1 MVAIRPRELW
11 NVRLYKGVQCDET
24 YKYLTPS
31 NYTDVHGLEDQ
42 EGFTKRIPV
51 PVVDGKQLDFYC
63 EGQPLSKVAPNLKIR
78 FPADSNNSKFENIYD
93 CNYLVAYPE
102 NTTADFYYAGFI
114 DNINYIN
121 DGLSEIE
128 WTIDYWT
135 TYKKTIKKSTAPVV
149 LERTLTADRDT
160 LNNAKG
166 QVDENLPLTEPTRL
180 TYTIT
185 GENPMDNPYYIL
197 YCKPVANPDTGH
209 FVFDS
214 DSAINNGNKIDN
226 KENLVDYNAPADDRS
241 DTTVNANVPSSYN
254 AEQSKTVKLDYN
266 GQRGLDYSKSLI
278 DSAKT
283 ESNDVESHYTVP
295 DFEGSIINTTVKA
308 DKNGSVKG
316 VKVYAVKN
324 LADTYLKPDLFFD
337 ANGSKIVACEIRSLD
352 EDSLP
357 KPVIGNIYDL
367 TDQIDKV
374 YGQSYMAGF
383 SDLYQHHGKLPL
395 LKNAQ
400 KLVIGLND
408 QEIDFDLSSSANS
421 ADKAKPT
428 DLNFKVYDSIAPGF
442 KPYYSFYGP
451 ALNRDQPLYPNYKNK
466 DALGLTVEHD
476 RTVPLF
482 ADGVYKYLF
491 ANQHRISAEITNKL
505 TQLNANIAS
514 KKAVLEQAKQKA
526 KNDYKSQLK
535 EIVNN
540 LSASLEKAY
549 RKNTIDN
556 NNAEENS
563 QSDYETTTANNQ
575 LDQDNL
581 NNNEIPKELQANQND
596 ANYKIGTNK
605 LDGSVKNSDTVKGNY
620 EADVELSKQELLNN
634 SDAQMRAN
642 IVNNQMDKDNTTN
655 NIAKAKKDL
664 DVSQANARNNLGT
677 KVTRDLANLQA
688 NNQVKNSNLANVQN
702 AEVTALNNSNST
714 AESNTSAMNS
724 VEKDNL
730 NRSNSTNL
738 TNLTDKTQKA
748 QTNNTQDQ
756 LDHDLIAIQ
765 RKRVASIQSHNLGT
779 EADYY
784 NLAAMNNTSKPGGAW
799 NYDGVKAHNLY
810 SLLDAK
816 YGDLS
821 KFTHPDTVDTESA
834 FSLVTSAIE
843 DNYDNYRDTMSDL
856 ISKQTDVETI
866 NINEINDGNKKAI
879 DATAQG
885 ELNAVVAN
893 TFENIIEAT
902 GMSLLSAA
910 VGAIIQ
916 TAATGIADAGKAA
929 TVINARTNG
938 ALNAADKK
946 ASGQKYALTSTLP
959 KKQKISNEQINTSKH
974 NAINLRETTQ
984 DTLKKVANVELD
996 NLIRLLRQEL
1006 ENFTHSAQN
1015 SQDAIKANYD
1025 GELDIMGSDSQGI
1038 IGDADQGISEIN
1050 VPIWENWR
1058 VSEVDSYGWGAAG
1071 AVPEAKTTFALTK
1084 GNLKRTQKAAT
1095 ECLKALN
1102 DASSTNLTNS
1112 LAQKLQ
1118 NLKKANETSL
1128 KNLRDVMNS
1137 AKLTAQKA
1145 ELKTLEDNMIATNK
1159 ALTTALLKNQS
1170 NQQDAFNTTKGV
1182 MNANTSNSIEAR
1194 MASLASQ
1201 MNISKDFIDSLDDRD
1216 LAEEYENSFYGSNG
1230 YASIVSGI
1238 LNDSQH
1244 KGDIANV
1251 SKGSNQRNAQ
1261 AKFKRDLMVAM
1272 NEFELSRKNLK
1283 LTQSMK
1289 LEGVKN
1295 YKRKQIINNVLNSL
1309 KKNKISITNAL
1320 NIEVSDLTIDAGVA
1334 IINAENSYA
1343 TQLVNASTSLI
1354 NAYYELI
1361 ILGSNEIENY
1371 VRMFNAK
1378 LDDLRTSS
1386 ETIVPIDADWY
1397 AAKASDSYSP
1407 TFSLFTQQPKDEART
1422 LEYLKLKGLKILKR
1436 SSMKDVL
1443 NNDAN
1448 TSLLNSSEM
1457 PIWRPLKLLNS
1468 MVVGLPSK
1476 GQKALTDAFNNGV
1489 YISQNDN

>member
-31 NYTDVHGLEDQ
+31 NYTDVNGAN
-42 EGFTKRIPV
+42 GFNKRIPV
-51 PVVDGKQLDFYC
+51 PVVDGKQLDYYC

-78 FPADSNNSKFENIYD
+78 FPADNENTKFENIYD

-102 NTTADFYYAGFI
+102 NSTADFYYAGFI
-114 DNINYIN
+114 DNISYIN

-135 TYKKTIKKSTAPVV
+135 TYKKAIKKSTAPVV
-149 LERTLTADRDT
+149 LDRSLTADRDT
-160 LNNAKG
+160 LDNAKG
-166 QVDENLPLTEPTRL
+166 QLDENLPLTEPTRL
-180 TYTIT
+180 TYTT
-185 GENPMDNPYYIL
+185 SGANPMDNPYYIL
-197 YCKPVANPDTGH
+197 YCKPVANTDTGH

-214 DSAINNGNKIDN
+214 DSAINNGEKVAN
-226 KENLVDYNAPADDRS
+226 KENLVDYNAPADNRG

-278 DSAKT
+278 NSAKA
-283 ESNDVESHYTVP
+283 ESDDVESNYTVP
-295 DFEGSIINTTVKA
+295 NFEESIINTTVKA

-357 KPVIGNIYDL
+357 NPIFGNIYDL
-367 TDQIDKV
+367 TSQIDKV
-374 YGQSYMAGF
+374 YSQNYPAGF
-383 SDLYQHHGKLPL
+383 SDLYQHHGNLPL

-408 QEIDFDLSSSANS
+408 QEIDFDLSSSADNNGR
-421 ADKAKPT
+421 AQLT
-428 DLNFKVYDSIAPGF
+428 DLNFTVYDSIAPGY

-451 ALNRDQPLYPNYKNK
+451 ALNRDQPLFPNYKNK
-466 DALGLTVEHD
+466 DALGLSVEND

-514 KKAVLEQAKQKA
+514 KKAILEQAKQKA

-540 LSASLEKAY
+540 LAANLEKAY

-563 QSDYETTTANNQ
+563 QADYETSTANNQ

-605 LDGSVKNSDTVKGNY
+605 LDNSVKNSDAVKGNY

-642 IVNNQMDKDNTTN
+642 IVKNQMDKDNTTN
-655 NIAKAKKDL
+655 NITKAKKDL
-664 DVSQANARNNLGT
+664 DANQANARNDLGT
-677 KVTRDLANLQA
+677 KTTRDLANLQA
-688 NNQVKNSNLANVQN
+688 NNSVKNSNLANVQN
-702 AEVTALNNSNST
+702 AEVAALNNSNST
-714 AESNTSAMNS
+714 AESNMNAMNG

-738 TNLTDKTQKA
+738 TNLTDQTQKA
-748 QTNNTQDQ
+748 QTANTNDQ
-756 LDHDLIAIQ
+756 LNHDLIAIQ
-765 RKRVASIQSHNLGT
+765 RKRGASVQSHNLGT

-784 NLAAMNNTSKPGGAW
+784 NLMAMNSTDKPGAAK
-799 NYDGVKAHNLY
+799 NYSGVKANNLGH
-810 SLLDAK
+810 LLTVK
-816 YGDLS
+816 YGELS
-821 KFTHPDTVDTESA
+821 QMNSDKADTQSA
-834 FSLVTSAIE
+834 FSLVTSAIS
-843 DNYDNYRDTMSDL
+843 DNYDKYRTIMSDV
-856 ISKQTDVETI
+856 ISKQTDVETASIDEI
-866 NINEINDGNKKAI
+866 NIGNKAAI
-879 DATAQG
+879 GATAQG

-929 TVINARTNG
+929 TVINARANG
-938 ALNAADKK
+938 AQSAADKK
-946 ASGQKYALTSTLP
+946 AGGRKNALSSTLG
-959 KKQKISNEQINTSKH
+959 KKQEISNDQINISKH
-974 NAINLRETTQ
+974 NAIGLRETTQ
-984 DTLKKVANVELD
+984 DSLKKVGKAELD
-996 NLIRLLRQEL
+996 NLISLLNQEID
-1006 ENFTHSAQN
+1006 NFTRSAQN

-1025 GELDIMGSDSQGI
+1025 GELDIMGSDSQTT
-1038 IGDADQGISEIN
+1038 IGNANQGISDLD
-1050 VPIWENWR
+1050 VPLWDNGR
-1058 VSEVDSYGWGAAG
+1058 LSDNDSYGWNASM
-1071 AVPEAKTTFALTK
+1071 PEAKTTFALTK
-1084 GNLKRTQKAAT
+1084 GNLKRTQEAAT

-1102 DASSTNLTNS
+1102 SASSTNLTNS

-1118 NLKKANETSL
+1118 NLKDANETAL
-1128 KNLRDVMNS
+1128 KNLRDVINS

-1145 ELKTLEDNMIATNK
+1145 ELQTLEDNMIATNK
-1159 ALTTALLKNQS
+1159 ALTDTLLKNQS
-1170 NQQDAFNTTKGV
+1170 NQQDAFNTTKSV
-1182 MNANTSNSIEAR
+1182 MNANTANSIEAR

-1201 MNISKDFIDSLDDRD
+1201 MNISKDFIDSLDDQD
-1216 LAEEYENSFYGSNG
+1216 LAKEYENSFYGSNG
-1230 YASIVSGI
+1230 YSTLISGI
-1238 LNDSQH
+1238 LNDLQH

-1251 SKGSNQRNAQ
+1251 SSGSNQRNAQ

-1283 LTQSMK
+1283 LTQSIK

-1354 NAYYELI
+1354 NAYYELV

-1386 ETIVPIDADWY
+1386 ETIVPVDADWY
-1397 AAKASDSYSP
+1397 GAAATGSYSP

-1443 NNDAN
+1443 NNDA
-1448 TSLLNSSEM
+1448 TTALLDSSEM

-1476 GQKALTDAFNNGV
+1476 GQKVLTEAFNNGV
-1489 YISQNDN
+1489 FINQNDN

>member
-31 NYTDVHGLEDQ
+31 NYTDVNGVDGL
-42 EGFTKRIPV
+42 TKGIPI
-51 PVVDGKQLDFYC
+51 PVVDGKQLDYYC

-78 FPADSNNSKFENIYD
+78 FPADSENTKFENIYD

-102 NTTADFYYAGFI
+102 NNTANFYYAGFI
-114 DNINYIN
+114 DNISYIN

-135 TYKKTIKKSTAPVV
+135 TYKKAIKKSTAPVV
-149 LERTLTADRDT
+149 LDRTLAADRDT

-166 QVDENLPLTEPTRL
+166 QLDENLPLTAPTRL
-180 TYTIT
+180 TYTTT

-197 YCKPVANPDTGH
+197 YCKPVANTDTGH

-214 DSAINNGNKIDN
+214 NSAINNGDKVTN
-226 KENLVDYNAPADDRS
+226 KENLVDYNVPADNRG

-254 AEQSKTVKLDYN
+254 AEQSKSVKLDYN

-278 DSAKT
+278 DSAKA
-283 ESNDVESHYTVP
+283 ESGDVESHYTVP
-295 DFEGSIINTTVKA
+295 NFEGSIINTTVKA
-308 DKNGSVKG
+308 DKDGTVKG

-352 EDSLP
+352 EDNLP
-357 KPVIGNIYDL
+357 KPVFGNIYDL
-367 TDQIDKV
+367 TDQIDKL
-374 YGQSYMAGF
+374 YSQNYPAGF
-383 SDLYQHHGKLPL
+383 PDLYQHHGKLPL

-408 QEIDFDLSSSANS
+408 QEIDFDLSSSTNTTGRAQ
-421 ADKAKPT
+421 PT
-428 DLNFKVYDSIAPGF
+428 DLNFKVYDSIAPGY

-466 DALGLTVEHD
+466 DALGLSVEND

-540 LSASLEKAY
+540 LSANLEKAY

-563 QSDYETTTANNQ
+563 QADYETSTANNQ

-605 LDGSVKNSDTVKGNY
+605 LDNSVKNSDAVKGNY
-620 EADVELSKQELLNN
+620 EADVDLSKQELLNN

-642 IVNNQMDKDNTTN
+642 IVGNQMDKDNTTN
-655 NIAKAKKDL
+655 NITKAKKDL
-664 DVSQANARNNLGT
+664 DVNQANERNNLGT

-688 NNQVKNSNLANVQN
+688 NNQVKNTNLANVQN

-714 AESNTSAMNS
+714 AESNMSAMNS

-748 QTNNTQDQ
+748 QTDNTNDQ
-756 LDHDLIAIQ
+756 LNHDLIVIQ
-765 RKRVASIQSHNLGT
+765 RKRGASIQSHNLGT

-784 NLAAMNNTSKPGGAW
+784 NLVAMNDTSDPGKESKYG
-799 NYDGVKAHNLY
+799 GVKANNLAH
-810 SLLDAK
+810 LLDVK

-821 KFTHPDTVDTESA
+821 QINSDPLDTQSA
-834 FSLVTSAIE
+834 FSLVTNAIS
-843 DNYDNYRDTMSDL
+843 DNYDKYRDTMSD
-856 ISKQTDVETI
+856 IVSKQTDVATT
-866 NINEINDGNKKAI
+866 NIDEINSGNKKAI
-879 DATAQG
+879 GATAQG

-929 TVINARTNG
+929 TVINARANG
-938 ALNAADKK
+938 AQNAADKT
-946 ASGQKYALTSTLP
+946 ASGQKYALASTLN
-959 KKQKISNEQINTSKH
+959 KKQEISNDQINISKH
-974 NAINLRETTQ
+974 NTIGLRETTQ
-984 DTLKKVANVELD
+984 DSLKKVGTAELD
-996 NLIRLLRQEL
+996 NLIELLNQEVDNL
-1006 ENFTHSAQN
+1006 TRSAQN

-1025 GELDIMGSDSQGI
+1025 GELDIMGSDSQKV
-1038 IGDADQGISEIN
+1038 IGNANQGISDLV
-1050 VPIWENWR
+1050 VPLWDNGK
-1058 VSEVDSYGWGAAG
+1058 VSEVDTYGWDSGM
-1071 AVPEAKTTFALTK
+1071 PEAKTTFALTK
-1084 GNLKRTQKAAT
+1084 GNLKRTQDAAT
-1095 ECLKALN
+1095 ACLKALN
-1102 DASSTNLTNS
+1102 GVSSTNLTNS

-1118 NLKKANETSL
+1118 NLKNANETAL
-1128 KNLRDVMNS
+1128 KNLRDIINS

-1145 ELKTLEDNMIATNK
+1145 ELKTLEDNMVATNK
-1159 ALTTALLKNQS
+1159 ALTDTLLKNQS

-1201 MNISKDFIDSLDDRD
+1201 MNISKDFIDSLDDQD
-1216 LAEEYENSFYGSNG
+1216 LANEYENSFYGSNG
-1230 YASIVSGI
+1230 YASLVSGI

-1283 LTQSMK
+1283 LTQSIK

-1320 NIEVSDLTIDAGVA
+1320 NIEASDLTIDAGVA

-1386 ETIVPIDADWY
+1386 ETIVPVDADWY
-1397 AAKASDSYSP
+1397 AACATGSYSP

-1422 LEYLKLKGLKILKR
+1422 LEYLKLNGLKILKR

-1443 NNDAN
+1443 NNDTTA
-1448 TSLLNSSEM
+1448 LLDSSEM
-1457 PIWRPLKLLNS
+1457 PVWRPLKLLNS

-1476 GQKALTDAFNNGV
+1476 GKKALTEAFNNGV

>member
-1 MVAIRPRELW
+1 MVAINQRELW

-31 NYTDVHGLEDQ
+31 NYTDVDGVEGQ
-42 EGFTKRIPV
+42 EVFSKRIPI
-51 PVVDGKQLDFYC
+51 PVVDGKQLDYYC
-63 EGQPLSKVAPNLKIR
+63 EGHPLSKVAPNLKIR
-78 FPADSNNSKFENIYD
+78 FPANNEKTKFENIYD

-102 NTTADFYYAGFI
+102 NITADFYYAGFI
-114 DNINYIN
+114 DNISYIN
-121 DGLSEIE
+121 DGMSEIE
-128 WTIDYWT
+128 WTVDYWT
-135 TYKKTIKKSTAPVV
+135 TYKKAIKKSTAPVV
-149 LERTLTADRDT
+149 LDRSLIADHDT

-166 QVDENLPLTEPTRL
+166 QLDENLPLTEPTRL
-180 TYTIT
+180 TYTVT

-197 YCKPVANPDTGH
+197 YCKPVANSDTGH

-214 DSAINNGNKIDN
+214 NSAINSGKKVAN
-226 KENLVDYNAPADDRS
+226 KEKLVDYNAPKDTRADS
-241 DTTVNANVPSSYN
+241 TINANVPSSYT
-254 AEQSKTVKLDYN
+254 AEQTKTVSLDYN

-278 DSAKT
+278 NSAKK
-283 ESNDVESHYTVP
+283 ESDDVESNYTVP
-295 DFEGSIINTTVKA
+295 DFAGSIINTTVNA
-308 DKNGSVKG
+308 DKNGTVKD

-357 KPVIGNIYDL
+357 NPVFGNIYDL

-374 YGQSYMAGF
+374 YSQNYPAGF
-383 SDLYQHHGKLPL
+383 PDLYQHHGKLPL

-421 ADKAKPT
+421 TGRVLPT

-442 KPYYSFYGP
+442 KPYYSFYGH
-451 ALNRDQPLYPNYKNK
+451 ALNRDQPLFPNYRNK

-540 LSASLEKAY
+540 LTANLEKAY

-563 QSDYETTTANNQ
+563 HADYDNTLANNQ

-581 NNNEIPKELQANQND
+581 NNNEIPKELQANQNN
-596 ANYKIGTNK
+596 ANYKIGTKK
-605 LDGSVKNSDTVKGNY
+605 LDDSVKNSDPVKGNY

-642 IVNNQMDKDNTTN
+642 IVKNQMDKDNTTN
-655 NIAKAKKDL
+655 NITKAKKDL
-664 DVSQANARNNLGT
+664 DVSQTNARNNLET
-677 KVTRDLANLQA
+677 KVTRDLANLQT
-688 NNQVKNSNLANVQN
+688 NNSVKNTNLANVQN
-702 AEVTALNNSNST
+702 AEVTALNNTNNT
-714 AESNTSAMNS
+714 AEANMSAMNS
-724 VEKDNL
+724 VEKGNL

-748 QTNNTQDQ
+748 QTNNTKDQ

-765 RKRVASIQSHNLGT
+765 RKRGASIQSHNLGT

-784 NLAAMNNTSKPGGAW
+784 NLMAMNSTSKPGAAK
-799 NYDGVKAHNLY
+799 NYSGVKANNLLR
-810 SLLDAK
+810 LLDAK

-821 KFTHPDTVDTESA
+821 QRHSDKAETQSA
-834 FSLVTSAIE
+834 FSLVTSAIR
-843 DNYDNYRDTMSDL
+843 DNYDDLRDTMSN
-856 ISKQTDVETI
+856 IVSKQTDVATI
-866 NINEINDGNKKAI
+866 SINEMNSGNKAAI
-879 DATAQG
+879 GAVAQG

-893 TFENIIEAT
+893 TFENIIEST
-902 GMSLLSAA
+902 GMSLLSKA

-929 TVINARTNG
+929 TVIDARTNG
-938 ALNAADKK
+938 AQNAADKK
-946 ASGQKYALTSTLP
+946 AAGQKNALSSTLE
-959 KKQKISNEQINTSKH
+959 KKQKISNDQINVSRN
-974 NAINLRETTQ
+974 NAINLREKTQ
-984 DTLKKVANVELD
+984 DSLKKVGTTELD
-996 NLIRLLRQEL
+996 NLIDLLNQEIDNL
-1006 ENFTHSAQN
+1006 TRSAQN

-1025 GELDIMGSDSQGI
+1025 GELDIMGSDSQKV
-1038 IGDADQGISEIN
+1038 IGDTNHGISDLD
-1050 VPIWENWR
+1050 VPLWNNGKL
-1058 VSEVDSYGWGAAG
+1058 SDNDTYGWNASM
-1071 AVPEAKTTFALTK
+1071 PEAKTTFALTK
-1084 GNLKRTQKAAT
+1084 GNLKRTQDAAT

-1102 DASSTNLTNS
+1102 GASSTNLTNS

-1118 NLKKANETSL
+1118 NLKNANDTAL
-1128 KNLRDVMNS
+1128 KNLRDIINS

-1145 ELKTLEDNMIATNK
+1145 TLKTLEDNMIATNE
-1159 ALTTALLKNQS
+1159 AVTDTLLKNQS

-1182 MNANTSNSIEAR
+1182 MNANTANSIEAR

-1201 MNISKDFIDSLDDRD
+1201 MNISKGFIDSLDDPD
-1216 LAEEYENSFYGSNG
+1216 LAKEYENSFYGSNG
-1230 YASIVSGI
+1230 YASIVTGI

-1251 SKGSNQRNAQ
+1251 SSGSNQRNAQ

-1283 LTQSMK
+1283 LTQSIK

-1354 NAYYELI
+1354 NAYYELV

-1386 ETIVPIDADWY
+1386 ETIVPVNADWY
-1397 AAKASDSYSP
+1397 SAKASDSYSP
-1407 TFSLFTQQPKDEART
+1407 TFSLFTQQPKDELRT

-1443 NNDAN
+1443 NND
-1448 TSLLNSSEM
+1448 TTTTLLDSSEM

-1476 GQKALTDAFNNGV
+1476 GQKALTEAFNNGV
-1489 YISQNDN
+1489 FINQNDN

>member
-1 MVAIRPRELW
+1 MVAINQRELW

-31 NYTDVHGLEDQ
+31 NYTDVKGQGGL
-42 EGFTKRIPV
+42 TKRIPV
-51 PVVDGKQLDFYC
+51 PVVDGKQLDYYC

-78 FPADSNNSKFENIYD
+78 FPADSNNTKFENIYD

-114 DNINYIN
+114 DNISYIN

-135 TYKKTIKKSTAPVV
+135 TYKKAIKKSAAPVI
-149 LERTLTADRDT
+149 LERSLTADRDT

-166 QVDENLPLTEPTRL
+166 QLDENLPLTEPTRL

-226 KENLVDYNAPADDRS
+226 KENLVDYNAPKDNRG

-283 ESNDVESHYTVP
+283 GSGDVESHYTVP

-408 QEIDFDLSSSANS
+408 QEIDFDLSSGTNI
-421 ADKAKPT
+421 ADRAKPN

-451 ALNRDQPLYPNYKNK
+451 ALNRDQPLFPNYRNK

-556 NNAEENS
+556 NNAEESS

-596 ANYKIGTNK
+596 ANYKIGTKK
-605 LDGSVKNSDTVKGNY
+605 LDDSVKNSDPVKGNY

-655 NIAKAKKDL
+655 NITKAKKDL
-664 DVSQANARNNLGT
+664 DVSQANDRNNLGT

-688 NNQVKNSNLANVQN
+688 NNSVKNSNLANVQN

-714 AESNTSAMNS
+714 AESNMSAMNS
-724 VEKDNL
+724 VEKSNL

-779 EADYY
+779 EADFY
-784 NLAAMNNTSKPGGAW
+784 NLMAMNDTDMPGAAK
-799 NYDGVKAHNLY
+799 NYGGVKAFNFY
-810 SLLDAK
+810 SLLYVK
-816 YGDLS
+816 YGELS
-821 KFTHPDTVDTESA
+821 KRYLDELDTKSA

-866 NINEINDGNKKAI
+866 NINEITAGNKAAI
-879 DATAQG
+879 GATAQG

-938 ALNAADKK
+938 AENAADKK
-946 ASGQKYALTSTLP
+946 AAGQKSALTFTLP
-959 KKQKISNEQINTSKH
+959 KKQKISNDQINLSKQ
-974 NAINLRETTQ
+974 NAINLRDATQ
-984 DTLKKVANVELD
+984 ESLKKVGQVELD
-996 NLIRLLRQEL
+996 NLIRLLRQEVT
-1006 ENFTHSAQN
+1006 NFTNSAQN

-1025 GELDIMGSDSQGI
+1025 GELDIMGSDSQGV
-1038 IGDADQGISEIN
+1038 IGDANQAISDLV
-1050 VPIWENWR
+1050 VPLWDKKRLSDE
-1058 VSEVDSYGWGAAG
+1058 DSYGWDSGMQEG
-1071 AVPEAKTTFALTK
+1071 KTTFALTK

-1102 DASSTNLTNS
+1102 DANSANLTNS

-1118 NLKKANETSL
+1118 NLKHANETSL
-1128 KNLRDVMNS
+1128 KNLRDIMNS

-1159 ALTTALLKNQS
+1159 ALTTTLLKNQS

-1182 MNANTSNSIEAR
+1182 MNANTANSIEAR

-1230 YASIVSGI
+1230 YASIVSGV

-1354 NAYYELI
+1354 NAYYELV

-1443 NNDAN
+1443 NNDIA
-1448 TSLLNSSEM
+1448 TSLLNPSEM

-1476 GQKALTDAFNNGV
+1476 GQKALTEAFNNGV

>member
-31 NYTDVHGLEDQ
+31 NYTDINSVDSL
-42 EGFTKRIPV
+42 TKRIPV
-51 PVVDGKQLDFYC
+51 PVVDGKQLDYYC

-78 FPADSNNSKFENIYD
+78 FPADSENTKFENIYD

-102 NTTADFYYAGFI
+102 NSTADFYYAGFI
-114 DNINYIN
+114 DNISYIN

-135 TYKKTIKKSTAPVV
+135 TYKKAIKKSTAPVV
-149 LERTLTADRDT
+149 LDRSLTADRDT

-166 QVDENLPLTEPTRL
+166 QLDENLPLTEPTRL
-180 TYTIT
+180 TYTYT
-185 GENPMDNPYYIL
+185 GKNPMDNPYYIL
-197 YCKPVANPDTGH
+197 YCKPVANTDTGH

-214 DSAINNGNKIDN
+214 NSAINKGNKIDN
-226 KENLVDYNAPADDRS
+226 KENLVDYNFPADNRG
-241 DTTVNANVPSSYN
+241 DTTVSTNVPSSYN
-254 AEQSKTVKLDYN
+254 AEQTKTVSLDYN

-278 DSAKT
+278 DSAKA
-283 ESNDVESHYTVP
+283 ESDDVESNYTVP
-295 DFEGSIINTTVKA
+295 NFEGSIINTTVKA
-308 DKNGSVKG
+308 DKDGTVKG

-337 ANGSKIVACEIRSLD
+337 ANGTKIVSCEIRSLD
-352 EDSLP
+352 EDNLP
-357 KPVIGNIYDL
+357 KPVFGNIYDL
-367 TDQIDKV
+367 TDQIDKL
-374 YGQSYMAGF
+374 YSQNYPAGF
-383 SDLYQHHGKLPL
+383 PDLYQHHGKLPL

-400 KLVIGLND
+400 KLVIGLNN
-408 QEIDFDLSSSANS
+408 QEIDFDLSSSTDNTGRAQ
-421 ADKAKPT
+421 PT
-428 DLNFKVYDSIAPGF
+428 DLNFTVYDSIAPGF

-451 ALNRDQPLYPNYKNK
+451 ALNRDQPLYPNYNNK
-466 DALGLTVEHD
+466 DALGLSVEND

-482 ADGVYKYLF
+482 ADGAYKYLF

-505 TQLNANIAS
+505 AQLNANIAS

-535 EIVNN
+535 DIVNN
-540 LSASLEKAY
+540 LSANLEKAY

-563 QSDYETTTANNQ
+563 QADYETSTANNQ

-605 LDGSVKNSDTVKGNY
+605 LDNSVKNSDAVKGNY
-620 EADVELSKQELLNN
+620 EANVELSKQELLNN

-655 NIAKAKKDL
+655 NITKAKKDL
-664 DVSQANARNNLGT
+664 DVNQANERNNLGT

-688 NNQVKNSNLANVQN
+688 NNQVKNTNLANVQN

-714 AESNTSAMNS
+714 AEANMSAMNS

-748 QTNNTQDQ
+748 QTDNTSDQ
-756 LDHDLIAIQ
+756 LNHDLIAIQ
-765 RKRVASIQSHNLGT
+765 RKRGASIQSHNLVT

-784 NLAAMNNTSKPGGAW
+784 NLMAMNSTDKPGAAEK
-799 NYDGVKAHNLY
+799 YSGVKANNLAH
-810 SLLDAK
+810 LLTIK
-816 YGDLS
+816 YGELS
-821 KFTHPDTVDTESA
+821 KRNSDEAETQSA
-834 FSLVTSAIE
+834 FSLITNAIS
-843 DNYDNYRDTMSDL
+843 DNYDKYRDTISD
-856 ISKQTDVETI
+856 IVSKQTDVETASIDDI
-866 NINEINDGNKKAI
+866 NTGNKAAI
-879 DATAQG
+879 GATAQG

-938 ALNAADKK
+938 AQNAADKRAQGHK
-946 ASGQKYALTSTLP
+946 NALSSTLN
-959 KKQKISNEQINTSKH
+959 KRQEISNDQINISKH
-974 NAINLRETTQ
+974 NAIGLRETTQ
-984 DTLKKVANVELD
+984 DSLKKVGTAELD
-996 NLIRLLRQEL
+996 NLIALLNQEI
-1006 ENFTHSAQN
+1006 ENLTRSAQN

-1025 GELDIMGSDSQGI
+1025 GELDIMGSDSQTT
-1038 IGDADQGISEIN
+1038 IGDANQGISDLD
-1050 VPIWENWR
+1050 VPLWNNEKLSDN
-1058 VSEVDSYGWGAAG
+1058 DTYGWNASM
-1071 AVPEAKTTFALTK
+1071 PEAKTTFALTK
-1084 GNLKRTQKAAT
+1084 GNLKRTQEAAT
-1095 ECLKALN
+1095 ACLKALN
-1102 DASSTNLTNS
+1102 SVSSTNLTNS

-1118 NLKKANETSL
+1118 NLKNANDTAL
-1128 KNLRDVMNS
+1128 KNLRDIINS
-1137 AKLTAQKA
+1137 AKLTAQKTA
-1145 ELKTLEDNMIATNK
+1145 LKTLEDNMVATNK
-1159 ALTTALLKNQS
+1159 ALTDTLLNNQS

-1194 MASLASQ
+1194 MANLASQ
-1201 MNISKDFIDSLDDRD
+1201 MNISKDFIDSLDDQD
-1216 LAEEYENSFYGSNG
+1216 LAKEYENSFYGSNG

-1283 LTQSMK
+1283 LTQSIK

-1354 NAYYELI
+1354 NAYYELV

-1386 ETIVPIDADWY
+1386 ETIVPVDADWY
-1397 AAKASDSYSP
+1397 SAKATGSYSP

-1422 LEYLKLKGLKILKR
+1422 LECLKLKGLKILKR
-1436 SSMKDVL
+1436 SIMKDVL
-1443 NNDAN
+1443 NNDAT
-1448 TSLLNSSEM
+1448 TSLLDPSEM
-1457 PIWRPLKLLNS
+1457 PVWRPLKLLNS

-1476 GQKALTDAFNNGV
+1476 GQKTLTEAFNNGV

>member
-31 NYTDVHGLEDQ
+31 NYTDVDGV
-42 EGFTKRIPV
+42 EGQKVFTKRIPI
-51 PVVDGKQLDFYC
+51 PVVDGKQLDYYC
-63 EGQPLSKVAPNLKIR
+63 EGHPLSKVAPNLKIR
-78 FPADSNNSKFENIYD
+78 FPADNENTKFENIYD

-114 DNINYIN
+114 DNISYIN

-135 TYKKTIKKSTAPVV
+135 TYKRAIKKSTAPVV
-149 LERTLTADRDT
+149 LDRSLIAGRDT

-166 QVDENLPLTEPTRL
+166 QLDENLPLTEPTRL
-180 TYTIT
+180 TYTT
-185 GENPMDNPYYIL
+185 AGENPMDNPYYIL

-209 FVFDS
+209 FVFDNN
-214 DSAINNGNKIDN
+214 SAINNGKKVAN
-226 KENLVDYNAPADDRS
+226 KENLVDYNAPKDTRV

-278 DSAKT
+278 NSAKA
-283 ESNDVESHYTVP
+283 ESDDVESNYTVP
-295 DFEGSIINTTVKA
+295 DFAGSIINTTVKA

-352 EDSLP
+352 EDNLP
-357 KPVIGNIYDL
+357 NPIFGNIYDL
-367 TDQIDKV
+367 TGQIDKV
-374 YGQSYMAGF
+374 YSQNYPAGF

-408 QEIDFDLSSSANS
+408 QEIDFDLSSSSNS
-421 ADKAKPT
+421 TGRALPT

-451 ALNRDQPLYPNYKNK
+451 ALNRDQPLFPNYRNK

-540 LSASLEKAY
+540 LAANLEKAY

-563 QSDYETTTANNQ
+563 QADYDNTLANNQ

-596 ANYKIGTNK
+596 ANYKIGTKK
-605 LDGSVKNSDTVKGNY
+605 LDDSVKNSDAVKGNY

-642 IVNNQMDKDNTTN
+642 IVKNQMDKDNTTN
-655 NIAKAKKDL
+655 NITKGKKDL
-664 DVSQANARNNLGT
+664 DVSQTNARNNLET

-688 NNQVKNSNLANVQN
+688 NNSVKNSNLANVQN

-714 AESNTSAMNS
+714 AEANMSAMNS
-724 VEKDNL
+724 VEKGNL

-748 QTNNTQDQ
+748 QTNNTNDQ

-765 RKRVASIQSHNLGT
+765 RKRGASIQSHNLGT

-784 NLAAMNNTSKPGGAW
+784 NLMAMNSTKKWGDGRSAP
-799 NYDGVKAHNLY
+799 NYSGVKANNLGR
-810 SLLDAK
+810 LLDAK
-816 YGDLS
+816 YGRLS
-821 KFTHPDTVDTESA
+821 QRYSDKAETQSA
-834 FSLVTSAIE
+834 FSLVTSAIK
-843 DNYDNYRDTMSDL
+843 DNYDNLKTTMSN
-856 ISKQTDVETI
+856 IVSKQTNVATTS
-866 NINEINDGNKKAI
+866 INEINSGNKAAI

-893 TFENIIEAT
+893 TLENIVEAT
-902 GMSLLSAA
+902 GMSLLSEA
-910 VGAIIQ
+910 VGAIIR

-929 TVINARTNG
+929 TVINARANG
-938 ALNAADKK
+938 AQNAADKR
-946 ASGQKYALTSTLP
+946 AAGQKNALSSTLD
-959 KKQKISNEQINTSKH
+959 KKQEISRDQINVSKD
-974 NAINLRETTQ
+974 NAINLREHTQ
-984 DTLKKVANVELD
+984 DSLKKIGTAELN
-996 NLIRLLRQEL
+996 NLIDLLTQEID
-1006 ENFTHSAQN
+1006 NFTRSAQN

-1025 GELDIMGSDSQGI
+1025 GELDIMGSDSQKV
-1038 IGDADQGISEIN
+1038 IGDANHGISDLD
-1050 VPIWENWR
+1050 VPLWNNGKISDNN
-1058 VSEVDSYGWGAAG
+1058 SYGWNASM
-1071 AVPEAKTTFALTK
+1071 PEAKTTFALTK
-1084 GNLKRTQKAAT
+1084 GNLKRTQEAAT

-1102 DASSTNLTNS
+1102 NTSSSNLTNS

-1118 NLKKANETSL
+1118 NLKDANETAL
-1128 KNLRDVMNS
+1128 KNLRDIINS
-1137 AKLTAQKA
+1137 AKLDAQKA
-1145 ELKTLEDNMIATNK
+1145 ELKTLEDNMIATNN
-1159 ALTTALLKNQS
+1159 ALTATLLKNQS
-1170 NQQDAFNTTKGV
+1170 NQQDAFNTTKDV
-1182 MNANTSNSIEAR
+1182 MNANTVNSIEAR

-1201 MNISKDFIDSLDDRD
+1201 MNISKDFIDSLDDQD
-1216 LAEEYENSFYGSNG
+1216 LAKEYENSFYGSNG
-1230 YASIVSGI
+1230 YASIVSGV

-1251 SKGSNQRNAQ
+1251 PKGSNQRNAQ

-1272 NEFELSRKNLK
+1272 NEFELARKNLK
-1283 LTQSMK
+1283 LTQSIK

-1295 YKRKQIINNVLNSL
+1295 YQRKQLINNVLNSL

-1334 IINAENSYA
+1334 IINAENTYA
-1343 TQLVNASTSLI
+1343 NNLVNASTSLI
-1354 NAYYELI
+1354 NAYYELFVI
-1361 ILGSNEIENY
+1361 GSNEIENY

-1378 LDDLRTSS
+1378 LDDLRSSS
-1386 ETIVPIDADWY
+1386 ETIVPINADWY
-1397 AAKASDSYSP
+1397 SAKASDSYSP
-1407 TFSLFTQQPKDEART
+1407 TFSLFTQQPKDESRT
-1422 LEYLKLKGLKILKR
+1422 LEYLKLNGIKILKR

-1443 NNDAN
+1443 NNDA
-1448 TSLLNSSEM
+1448 TTALLDSSEM
-1457 PIWRPLKLLNS
+1457 PVWRPLKLLNS
-1468 MVVGLPSK
+1468 MVVGLPSR
-1476 GQKALTDAFNNGV
+1476 GQKALTEAFNNGV
-1489 YISQNDN
+1489 FINQNDN

>member
-1 MVAIRPRELW
+1 MVAIRTRELW

-31 NYTDVHGLEDQ
+31 NYTDANGA

-51 PVVDGKQLDFYC
+51 PVVDGKQLDYYC

-78 FPADSNNSKFENIYD
+78 FPADSENTKFENIYD

-114 DNINYIN
+114 DNISYIN

-135 TYKKTIKKSTAPVV
+135 TYKKVIKKSTAPVV
-149 LERTLTADRDT
+149 LDRSLTADRDT

-166 QVDENLPLTEPTRL
+166 QLDENLPLTAPTRL

-197 YCKPVANPDTGH
+197 YCKPVANTDTGH
-209 FVFDS
+209 FVFDNN
-214 DSAINNGNKIDN
+214 SAINNGDKVTN
-226 KENLVDYNAPADDRS
+226 KENLVDYNAPADDRGDS
-241 DTTVNANVPSSYN
+241 TVNANVPSSYN
-254 AEQSKTVKLDYN
+254 AEQSKAVKLDYN

-278 DSAKT
+278 DSAKA
-283 ESNDVESHYTVP
+283 ESDDVESNYTVP

-308 DKNGSVKG
+308 DKSGTVKG

-357 KPVIGNIYDL
+357 KPVFGNIYDL
-367 TDQIDKV
+367 TDQIDKL
-374 YGQSYMAGF
+374 YSQNYPAGF

-408 QEIDFDLSSSANS
+408 QEIDFDLSSSTNNA
-421 ADKAKPT
+421 ARAQAT

-442 KPYYSFYGP
+442 KPYYSFYGR
-451 ALNRDQPLYPNYKNK
+451 ALNRDQPLFPNYRNK

-540 LSASLEKAY
+540 LSANLEKAY

-563 QSDYETTTANNQ
+563 QADYETSTANNQ

-605 LDGSVKNSDTVKGNY
+605 LDGSVKNGDPVKGNY

-642 IVNNQMDKDNTTN
+642 IVKNQMDKDNTTN
-655 NIAKAKKDL
+655 NITKAKKDL
-664 DVSQANARNNLGT
+664 DVNQANERNNLGT

-688 NNQVKNSNLANVQN
+688 NNNVKNNNLANVQN

-714 AESNTSAMNS
+714 AESNMNAMNS
-724 VEKDNL
+724 VEKGNL

-748 QTNNTQDQ
+748 QTDNTNDQ
-756 LDHDLIAIQ
+756 LNHDLIAIQ
-765 RKRVASIQSHNLGT
+765 RKRGASIQSHNLGT

-784 NLAAMNNTSKPGGAW
+784 NLMAMNNTDNPGSGW
-799 NYDGVKAHNLY
+799 KYSGVKANNLAHLLTVKY
-810 SLLDAK
+810 GELSKRNSDQLDAQ
-816 YGDLS
+816 
-821 KFTHPDTVDTESA
+821 SA
-834 FSLVTSAIE
+834 FSLVTNAIS
-843 DNYDNYRDTMSDL
+843 DNYDKYRNVMSD
-856 ISKQTDVETI
+856 IVSKQTDVATI
-866 NINEINDGNKKAI
+866 NINETTAGNKAAI
-879 DATAQG
+879 GATAQG

-938 ALNAADKK
+938 AQNAADKR
-946 ASGQKYALTSTLP
+946 ANGQKNALNSTLA
-959 KKQKISNEQINTSKH
+959 KKQAISNDQINVSKH
-974 NAINLRETTQ
+974 NAIGLRETTQ
-984 DTLKKVANVELD
+984 DSLKKVGTAELD
-996 NLIRLLRQEL
+996 NLIALLDQEINNL
-1006 ENFTHSAQN
+1006 TRSAQN

-1025 GELDIMGSDSQGI
+1025 GELDIMGSDSQTT
-1038 IGDADQGISEIN
+1038 IGDGNQGISDLV
-1050 VPIWENWR
+1050 VPLWENGR
-1058 VSEVDSYGWGAAG
+1058 VSEHDTYGWNSGM
-1071 AVPEAKTTFALTK
+1071 PEAKTTFALTK

-1102 DASSTNLTNS
+1102 SASSTNLTNS

-1118 NLKKANETSL
+1118 NLKNANETAL

-1137 AKLTAQKA
+1137 AKFTAQKA

-1159 ALTTALLKNQS
+1159 ALTTTLLKNQS

-1201 MNISKDFIDSLDDRD
+1201 MNISKDFIDSLDDQD
-1216 LAEEYENSFYGSNG
+1216 LAQEYENSFYGSNG

-1251 SKGSNQRNAQ
+1251 AKGSNQRNAQ

-1283 LTQSMK
+1283 LTQSIK

-1397 AAKASDSYSP
+1397 AACASDSYSP

-1443 NNDAN
+1443 NNDTTTA
-1448 TSLLNSSEM
+1448 LLDSSEM
-1457 PIWRPLKLLNS
+1457 PVWRPLKLLNS

-1476 GQKALTDAFNNGV
+1476 GQKALTEAFNNGV

>member
-11 NVRLYKGVQCDET
+11 NVRLYKGVQCDGT

-78 FPADSNNSKFENIYD
+78 FPSDSNNTKFENIYD

-114 DNINYIN
+114 DNISYIN

-135 TYKKTIKKSTAPVV
+135 TYKKAIKKSAAPVV
-149 LERTLTADRDT
+149 LDRSLTADRDT

-166 QVDENLPLTEPTRL
+166 QLDENLPLTEPTRL

-197 YCKPVANPDTGH
+197 YCKPVANTDTGH

-226 KENLVDYNAPADDRS
+226 KENLVDYNAPADDRG

-283 ESNDVESHYTVP
+283 ESGDVESHYTVP

-408 QEIDFDLSSSANS
+408 QEIDFDLSSSAKI
-421 ADKAKPT
+421 ADRAQAT

-451 ALNRDQPLYPNYKNK
+451 ALNREQPLFPNYRNK

-482 ADGVYKYLF
+482 ADSVYKYLF

-540 LSASLEKAY
+540 LSANLEKAY
-549 RKNTIDN
+549 RKNTIDS

-563 QSDYETTTANNQ
+563 QADYETATANNQ

-596 ANYKIGTNK
+596 ANYKIGTKK
-605 LDGSVKNSDTVKGNY
+605 LDGSVKNSDPVKGNY

-642 IVNNQMDKDNTTN
+642 IVNNRMDKDNTTN
-655 NIAKAKKDL
+655 NITKAKKDL
-664 DVSQANARNNLGT
+664 DVSQANARNDLGT
-677 KVTRDLANLQA
+677 KVTRDIANLQA
-688 NNQVKNSNLANVQN
+688 NNSVKNTNLANVQN

-714 AESNTSAMNS
+714 AEANMSAMNS
-724 VEKDNL
+724 VEKGNL

-748 QTNNTQDQ
+748 QTNNTKDQ

-765 RKRVASIQSHNLGT
+765 RKRGASIQSHNLGT

-784 NLAAMNNTSKPGGAW
+784 NLMAMNSTSKSGAAY
-799 NYDGVKAHNLY
+799 NYDGVKAHNML
-810 SLLDAK
+810 SLLTAK
-816 YGDLS
+816 YGELTQRDIDPLE
-821 KFTHPDTVDTESA
+821 TQSA

-843 DNYDNYRDTMSDL
+843 DNYNSYRDTMSDV
-856 ISKQTDVETI
+856 ISKQTDVETA
-866 NINEINDGNKKAI
+866 NINAINDGNKAAI
-879 DATAQG
+879 GATAQG

-929 TVINARTNG
+929 TVINARANG
-938 ALNAADKK
+938 AQNAADKK
-946 ASGQKYALTSTLP
+946 ASAEKYALTATLD
-959 KKQKISNEQINTSKH
+959 KKQKISNDQINMQKH
-974 NAINLRETTQ
+974 NAIDLRDTTQ
-984 DTLKKVANVELD
+984 ESLKKVGSVELD
-996 NLIRLLRQEL
+996 NLIKLLRQEVD
-1006 ENFTHSAQN
+1006 NFTRSAQN
-1015 SQDAIKANYD
+1015 SQDSIKANYD
-1025 GELDIMGSDSQGI
+1025 GELDIMGSDSQTT
-1038 IGDADQGISEIN
+1038 IGNSNQGISDLD
-1050 VPIWENWR
+1050 VPLWDNGELSDN
-1058 VSEVDSYGWGAAG
+1058 DSYGWNAG
-1071 AVPEAKTTFALTK
+1071 MPEAKTTFALTK
-1084 GNLKRTQKAAT
+1084 GNLKRTQEAAT

-1102 DASSTNLTNS
+1102 SASSTNLTNS

-1118 NLKKANETSL
+1118 NLKNANETAL
-1128 KNLRDVMNS
+1128 KNLRDITNS

-1159 ALTTALLKNQS
+1159 ALTTTLLKNQS

-1201 MNISKDFIDSLDDRD
+1201 MNISKDFIDSLDDQD
-1216 LAEEYENSFYGSNG
+1216 LANEYENSFYGSNG

-1354 NAYYELI
+1354 NAYYELV

-1371 VRMFNAK
+1371 VRMLNAK

-1397 AAKASDSYSP
+1397 AACASDSYSP

-1443 NNDAN
+1443 NNDAT
-1448 TSLLNSSEM
+1448 TSLLDSSEM
-1457 PIWRPLKLLNS
+1457 PVWRPLKLLNS